1 MLRNRAYEDEEERT
15 QSKPKGAST
24 YSNTNYFFS
33 FNSQW
38 FKCLKQSY
46 FTYSLKRETKTALS
60 NYSVSNN
67 HTEYIFN
74 MRLSRQP
81 FKHKLVWQMRYEKA
95 ERNIKSSRNNS
106 GDFQKIFWIA
116 GWIISGYE
124 FDQWCKILGPV
135 SHYLRKIT
143 HMVRWGL
150 KQGLKFY
157 ITDQR

>member
-106 GDFQKIFWIA
+106 GDFFWIA
-116 GWIISGYE
+116 GYLRLRVWSVM
-124 FDQWCKILGPV
+124 KILDPV
-135 SHYLRKIT
+135 RPRVSLFENKTKYRPLRQS
-143 HMVRWGL
+143 G
-150 KQGLKFY
+150 
-157 ITDQR
+157 